1 MEYLGFAPVRP
12 GLIGAQVKGKAE
24 LTELT
29 ELKETTVTAT
39 QHVRRM
45 RGGSQSHLMR
55 CSNNRLYVVKF
66 RNNPQGVRVL
76 ANEFI
81 VSNIAQI
88 IGLSVPTPAIVEVD
102 EGLIQ
107 HSPELNIC
115 VPDSAPVPCDGG
127 LQYGSEYA
135 IDPLVGRVWDW
146 LPIEELER
154 VRNRREFAG
163 MLLLDKWLCNLDS
176 RQTVFWRRG
185 IERKYSAC
193 FIDHGNCLG
202 ASDWEFRDHTLRGA
216 FPRNEVYRDIAG
228 WESFEPWMSRITNL
242 NENLI
247 WSVVSSTPPLWY
259 RSDRSAL
266 QKLAETIIARRSM
279 VNPFI
284 ERFRSSQRRPFPMW
298 ERATET
304 LWIESDA
311 DHCETMRL
319 G

>member
-1 MEYLGFAPVRP
+1 
-12 GLIGAQVKGKAE
+12 
-24 LTELT
+24 
-29 ELKETTVTAT
+29 
-39 QHVRRM
+39 
-45 RGGSQSHLMR
+45 MR

-81 VSNIAQI
+81 VSNIAQM
-88 IGLSVPTPAIVEVD
+88 IGLTVPTPAIIEVD

-115 VPDSAPVPCDGG
+115 IPDRASIPCEGG

-135 IDPLVGRVWDW
+135 IDPLLGRVWDW

-154 VRNRREFAG
+154 VRNRGEFAG

-176 RQTVFWRRG
+176 RQAVFWRRG
-185 IERKYSAC
+185 IDRKYSTC

-202 ASDWEFRDHTLRGA
+202 ASDWEFRDQDLRGA

-228 WESFEPWMSRITNL
+228 WESFEPWMSRIENL
-242 NENLI
+242 DENLI
-247 WSVVSSTPPLWY
+247 WSAVRSTPPLWY
-259 RSDRSAL
+259 QSDWSGL
-266 QKLAETIIARRSM
+266 QKLVETVIARRSM
-279 VNPFI
+279 VIPLI
-284 ERFRSSQRRPFPMW
+284 ERFRMSQRRPFPSW
-298 ERATET
+298 EHATEM
-304 LWIESDA
+304 LWSENEVDR
-311 DHCETMRL
+311 CEQMRL